1 MYINRNWK
9 EFQKRRQPKIILAD
23 KVNFSFDFGLIL
35 AILRRFKPLNDGN
48 QLPGCRLFSRYDINK
63 AKLIDTMHEVD

>member
-35 AILRRFKPLNDGN
+35 AILRRF
-48 QLPGCRLFSRYDINK
+48 
-63 AKLIDTMHEVD
+63 